1 MISTPNT
8 QPLDLSHIDTWVFD
22 LDNTLYPATANLF
35 PQIDVRMKA
44 FISDLLDIDI
54 DEAFRIQKTYYREH
68 GTTLRGLMIHHDV
81 DADAFLDYV
90 HDIDHT
96 VLAPDPH
103 LGAVIDDLPG
113 RKLVYTNGSA
123 GHARSVLDALH
134 IADRFEAVF
143 DIRAGDYIP
152 KPDPDS
158 YRKFLDS
165 HAFEPK
171 SAIMVDDS
179 ITNRKP
185 AADMGMVTV
194 LVTHESIMD
203 DVSNTEHCHYITDDL
218 KAWLQTVVDGIDVA

>member
-171 SAIMVDDS
+171 SAIMFEDS
-179 ITNRKP
+179 IKNLKP

-218 KAWLQTVVDGIDVA
+218 KAWLQTGVDGIDVA

>member
-1 MISTPNT
+1 MTGTPHNH
-8 QPLDLSHIDTWVFD
+8 PLDLSHIDTWVFD
-22 LDNTLYPATANLF
+22 LDNTLYPAAANLF

-44 FISDLLDIDI
+44 FISSLLDIDL
-54 DEAFRIQKTYYREH
+54 DEAYRIQKTYYREH

-103 LGAVIDDLPG
+103 LGEVIDGLPG

-123 GHARSVLDALH
+123 GHARSVLEALH
-134 IADRFEAVF
+134 IADWFEAVF

-165 HAFEPK
+165 HTFEPTT
-171 SAIMVDDS
+171 AIMFEDS
-179 ITNRKP
+179 IKNLKP

-194 LVTHESIMD
+194 LVTHDSIMD
-203 DVSNTEHCHYITDDL
+203 DVSDAEHCHYMTDDL
-218 KAWLQTVVDGIDVA
+218 KTWLQTVVDGNEDA